1 MTHTLRRFAAGM
13 GLSSL
18 LLFTAAGSVFA
29 QEEAPSVS
37 QAPEEG
43 RPGFLGWL
51 SSGRMLLHV
60 NGGYQVGDTRYARET
75 GFRAYG
81 ERAQFLVSEEFA
93 GTAHVDAGGALRP
106 WRGLEIGAS
115 YTQVGRSGTARV
127 TGMVPHPLDTGR
139 DRTAPARTLA
149 LPHRQ
154 RATHVYAAWRFRP
167 GGTWSLAFS
176 AGPTH
181 FNLRQGVVANLTAS
195 EAGGPP
201 FADVDL
207 RVDTAEHTRN
217 GVGFN
222 AGLDVTFMLPP
233 AGLVPLRLGVGYF
246 LRLTLGSVETP
257 SVAGAQSPYY
267 VGGVQTGAGLRVL
280 F

>member
-1 MTHTLRRFAAGM
+1 MTRTMRRFAAGT
-13 GLSSL
+13 GLGSL
-18 LLFTAAGSVFA
+18 LLFTAGSVFA

-37 QAPEEG
+37 QAPKG
-43 RPGFLGWL
+43 RSGYLGWL

-60 NGGYQVGDTRYARET
+60 NGGYQIGDTRYARET
-75 GFRAYG
+75 DFRAYG
-81 ERAQFLVSEEFA
+81 ERARFLVSEEFA
-93 GTAHVDAGGALRP
+93 GAAHIDAGGVLRL

-115 YTQVGRSGTARV
+115 YTQVGRSGTALV
-127 TGMVPHPLDTGR
+127 TGTVPHPLDTGR

-167 GGTWSLAFS
+167 GRVWSLAFS
-176 AGPTH
+176 AGPTY
-181 FNLRQGVVANLTAS
+181 FNLHQGVVANLTPS

-207 RVDTAEHTRN
+207 RVDAGEHTRN

-222 AGLDVTFMLPP
+222 AGIDVTVMLPP
-233 AGLVPLRLGVGYF
+233 YRPLPRLGVGYF
-246 LRLTLGSVETP
+246 VRLTLGSVDTP
-257 SVAGAQSPYY
+257 SAAGAQNTYY

>member
-1 MTHTLRRFAAGM
+1 MTHTLRRFAAGT

-18 LLFTAAGSVFA
+18 LLFAAAGSVFA
-29 QEEAPSVS
+29 QEEEPPVS
-37 QAPEEG
+37 QAPEG
-43 RPGFLGWL
+43 RSGYLEWL
-51 SSGRMLLHV
+51 LSGRMLLHV
-60 NGGYQVGDTRYARET
+60 NGGYQVGDTRYARDT

-81 ERAQFLVSEEFA
+81 ERARFLVSEEFA
-93 GTAHVDAGGALRP
+93 GTAHVDAGGALRL
-106 WRGLEIGAS
+106 WRRLEIGAS
-115 YTQVGRSGTARV
+115 YTQVGRSGTALV
-127 TGMVPHPLDTGR
+127 TGTVPHPLDTGR

-167 GGTWSLAFS
+167 SGLWSLAFS
-176 AGPTH
+176 AGPTY
-181 FNLRQGVVANLTAS
+181 FNLRQGVVANLIAS

-207 RVDTAEHTRN
+207 RVDTGEHTRN

-222 AGLDVTFMLPP
+222 VGLDVTVMLPH
-233 AGLVPLRLGVGYF
+233 ARLANRLGVGYF
-246 LRLTLGSVETP
+246 VRLTLGSVDTP
-257 SVAGAQSPYY
+257 SAAGAQSTYY

>member
-1 MTHTLRRFAAGM
+1 MTHTLWRSAAGM

-18 LLFTAAGSVFA
+18 LLFAAAGSVFA
-29 QEEAPSVS
+29 QEEEPSGS
-37 QAPEEG
+37 EAPEARSG
-43 RPGFLGWL
+43 DSGWL
-51 SSGRMLLHV
+51 LSGRMLLHV

-75 GFRAYG
+75 DFRAYG
-81 ERAQFLVSEEFA
+81 ERARFLVSEEFG
-93 GTAHVDAGGALRP
+93 GTAHVDAGGALHL

-115 YTQVGRSGTARV
+115 YTQVGRSGTALV
-127 TGMVPHPLDTGR
+127 TGAVPHPLDTGR
-139 DRTAPARTLA
+139 DRTAPAQTLT

-167 GGTWSLAFS
+167 SGIWSLAFS
-176 AGPTH
+176 AGPTY

-207 RVDTAEHTRN
+207 RVDTGEHTRN

-222 AGLDVTFMLPP
+222 AGLDVTVILTP
-233 AGLVPLRLGVGYF
+233 ARFAPKLGVGYF
-246 LRLTLGSVETP
+246 VRLTLGSVDTP
-257 SVAGAQSPYY
+257 SAHGEQSTYY
-267 VGGVQTGAGLRVL
+267 VGGVQTGAGLRVR

>member
-1 MTHTLRRFAAGM
+1 MTHTLWRFAARM

-18 LLFTAAGSVFA
+18 LLFAAAGSVFA
-29 QEEAPSVS
+29 QEEEPSVS
-37 QAPEEG
+37 QAPE
-43 RPGFLGWL
+43 RLSGFPGWL

-60 NGGYQVGDTRYARET
+60 NGGYQVGDVRYARET
-75 GFRAYG
+75 DFRAYG
-81 ERAQFLVSEEFA
+81 ERARFLVSEEFG
-93 GTAHVDAGGALRP
+93 GTAHVDAGGALRL

-115 YTQVGRSGTARV
+115 YTRVGRSGTALV
-127 TGMVPHPLDTGR
+127 SGTVPHPLDTGR
-139 DRTAPARTLA
+139 DRTAPVQALA
-149 LPHRQ
+149 VPHRQ
-154 RATHVYAAWRFRP
+154 RATHVYASWRFRP
-167 GGTWSLAFS
+167 SGAWSLAFS
-176 AGPTH
+176 TGPTY

-207 RVDTAEHTRN
+207 RVDTGEHTRN

-222 AGLDVTFMLPP
+222 AGLDVTIMLTPVR
-233 AGLVPLRLGVGYF
+233 LVPTLGVGYF
-246 LRLTLGSVETP
+246 VRLTLGSVDVP
-257 SVAGAQSPYY
+257 SAAGAQSTYH